1 MRSQILL
8 SIALFIVGVV
18 EESNTAN
25 ILGVFY
31 FNGRSHFIMFESLM
45 KGLAARGHNVYVIGH
60 FPQKTPIHNYTDI
73 SVEDSLPKMLN
84 QISVDYFR
92 KYGQLTV
99 LDFIF
104 RHTMDVCETVL
115 KHPNVQKFLEENDNF
130 DVVISEV
137 LGPDCAIGLAHRY
150 NVPFIGMTSS
160 VSFPWGS
167 DRVGTPDHPAYIS
180 NYFLPFNSHMN
191 LGERIINTVVNQA
204 IKIGYDF
211 FVDSRIDE
219 LLKKYHG
226 EDIPPITQL
235 KKNISLLLVNSHY
248 SLNGVRPTVPAF
260 VEVGGIHIQ
269 QNGELP
275 KNLPLP
281 ATQEVLDS
289 SSGVTPCII
298 MKNDGV
304 LYPQVSS
311 FSPEG
316 WTKVVREG
324 GPRLPSALEDLKT
337 YMDEAKQGI
346 VYFSFGSLVKGETMP
361 DEMIQVFISVF
372 AKIPQL
378 VIWKIGNINGLP
390 SNVLASEWFPQFEI
404 LSHPNVR
411 AYITHGGLMGTQE
424 AVFAGVP
431 MVGIPLFADQELNLQ
446 NCASKGVAV
455 NVPYD
460 DISRESVSKALKEV
474 LHNPSYWENAKL
486 LSRQFRDRPQSA
498 LETAVY
504 WTEYVIRHRG
514 APHMRSAALDLPLYQ
529 YLLLD
534 VIA

>member
-275 KNLPLP
+275 K
-281 ATQEVLDS
+281 
-289 SSGVTPCII
+289 
-298 MKNDGV
+298 
-304 LYPQVSS
+304 
-311 FSPEG
+311 
-316 WTKVVREG
+316 
-324 GPRLPSALEDLKT
+324 DLKT

-534 VIA
+534 VIAVIGLTVIITLFVLYVILLKVVRYIYKSESFKLKLS